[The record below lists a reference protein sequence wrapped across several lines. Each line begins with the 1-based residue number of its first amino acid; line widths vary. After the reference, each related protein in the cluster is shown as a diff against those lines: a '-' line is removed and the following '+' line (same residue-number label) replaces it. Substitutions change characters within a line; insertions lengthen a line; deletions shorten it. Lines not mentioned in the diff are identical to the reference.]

1 MMNKII
7 VDTNII
13 VSLYDEKDVWNKQ
26 AKCLME
32 NFKKTSSELLLLD
45 CVANETFTVLAR
57 RLKESKRQTNLIS
70 TFKKLK
76 TDMSKDKITKSY
88 RLLETNYDEVV
99 TRIVESEGKINFHD
113 ALIVT
118 FAFHQNISF
127 IASFDTN
134 FDGIVGITRLFDPKE
149 IRLMKK

>member
-1 MMNKII
+1 MTNKII

-13 VSLYDEKDVWNKQ
+13 VGLYDEKDVWNKQ

-32 NFKKTSSELLLLD
+32 NFKKASLDLLLLD
-45 CVANETFTVLAR
+45 CVVNETFTVLAR
-57 RLKESKRQTNLIS
+57 RLNEGKRKANLIS

-76 TDMSKDKITKSY
+76 IDMSGDKITKSY
-88 RLLETNYDEVV
+88 QLLETNYDEVV
-99 TRIVESEGKINFHD
+99 NRIVESEGKINFHD

-118 FAFHQNISF
+118 FALHQNISI

-134 FDGIVGITRLFDPKE
+134 FDGIVGITRFFDPKKH
-149 IRLMKK
+149 L